1 MTITDKSIYGFSV
14 DELIV
19 KNLEQPLVVNRDPK
33 LRSYVKKKPKLLVRW
48 IGGDQKTMEIV
59 KISKELFISSD
70 REHLCIRRKNC
81 VNLSHLRINIIG
93 PRRQNFRGV
102 ERTSN

>member
-1 MTITDKSIYGFSV
+1 
-14 DELIV
+14 
-19 KNLEQPLVVNRDPK
+19 
-33 LRSYVKKKPKLLVRW
+33 
-48 IGGDQKTMEIV
+48 MEIV